1 MLNAVLG
8 MPLGDLLT
16 FVLAGLVLNLTP
28 GADVIFAVSCGAAG
42 GARAGA
48 AAGLGVGLGGLWHVA
63 WAAVGV
69 AALIV
74 AHPSALWALQILGAG
89 YLLWLG
95 WGFWRAVPMSAC
107 STARRVPTP
116 LWALWQGFAINAL
129 NPKVAVFILA
139 FLPQFTDA
147 ARGPVGAQIMGL
159 GAIFALSGAVVTAGY
174 GMVAA
179 RFGAGLEL
187 APSLRFWLRRGVA
200 LVFVV
205 LALRLLWA

>member
-1 MLNAVLG
+1 MLHAVLG
-8 MPLGDLLT
+8 MPLDDLLT

-28 GADVIFAVSCGAAG
+28 GADVIFAVCCGATG

-48 AAGLGVGLGGLWHVA
+48 AAGLGVGLGGLWHAA

-95 WGFWRAVPMSAC
+95 WGLWRAVPNAASSM
-107 STARRVPTP
+107 ARRVPTP

-139 FLPQFTDA
+139 FLPQFTDV

-159 GAIFALSGAVVTAGY
+159 GAIFALSGAVVTACY
-174 GMVAA
+174 GMGAA
-179 RFGAGLEL
+179 RFGAGVEL
-187 APSLRFWLRRGVA
+187 SPSLRCWLRRGGA

-205 LALRLLWA
+205 LGVRLLWA